1 LAEGEPDYRFTLA
14 NERTLLAW
22 ERTAIALVAASLVV
36 FHFLPD
42 GWQEYALGVLLLV
55 AGAIAG
61 IGGYVRYRQVD
72 TAVRADRP
80 LPPNPMAHLLGGTV
94 LACVVAAAVIVLL

>member
-1 LAEGEPDYRFTLA
+1 MPEGQPDYRFTLA

-36 FHFLPD
+36 FHFMPS
-42 GWQEYALGVLLLV
+42 GWREYALGVLLLM
-55 AGAIAG
+55 AGAVAG
-61 IGGYVRYRQVD
+61 IGGYIRYRQVD
-72 TAVRADRP
+72 AAVRADRP

-94 LACVVAAAVIVLL
+94 LACVVIAAIIVLL